1 MTFYH
6 ILLFARSPSTN
17 VNCAIERE
25 RHNTPTLDELIVDFN
40 GAKFFSKL
48 DLRDGYH
55 QIEIDEESRYVTV
68 FRTPLGLKQYKSLT
82 QGIKSSQEQ
91 FHHALETRLT
101 GLEGVKN
108 LIDDMYVHGETRQE
122 HDQRLIA
129 LLDRLKSLG
138 LTVNKEKC
146 KFGETELDFFGLNF
160 SQNGI
165 SITEQKLK
173 ELREA
178 KSPKTASELRS
189 FLG

>member
-1 MTFYH
+1 MD
-6 ILLFARSPSTN
+6 ARA
-17 VNCAIERE
+17 VNYAIERE

-40 GAKFFSKL
+40 GAKVFSKL

-68 FRTPLGLKQYKSLT
+68 FRTPLGLKQYKLLT

-129 LLDRLKSLG
+129 LLDRLKS
-138 LTVNKEKC
+138 
-146 KFGETELDFFGLNF
+146 
-160 SQNGI
+160 
-165 SITEQKLK
+165 
-173 ELREA
+173 
-178 KSPKTASELRS
+178 
-189 FLG
+189 